1 MKKIPLEVKWAFIFI
16 VMTLAWMILEKVIGL
31 HDKYIDKHPVFTNF
45 IAIPAVAVYVLAL
58 MDKKKNFYSGVMTWK
73 QGFMC
78 GLIITLIITVVS
90 PLTQIITSEII
101 TPDYFPNAIK
111 YSVSS
116 GLLSQEEADKY
127 FNLGNYIIQ
136 GLIGAPVMGIITSAV
151 VAFFVRSKK

>member
-1 MKKIPLEVKWAFIFI
+1 MKKFPLEIKWAFIFI
-16 VMTLAWMILEKVIGL
+16 LMTLVWMILEKLIGM

-78 GLIITLIITVVS
+78 GLIMTLIITVVS

-101 TPDYFPNAIK
+101 SPGYFPNAIK
-111 YSVSS
+111 YSVNT

-127 FNLGNYIIQ
+127 FNLGNYIVQ
-136 GLIGAPVMGIITSAV
+136 GLIGAPVMGLVTSAV
-151 VAFFVRSKK
+151 VAFFVRSKN